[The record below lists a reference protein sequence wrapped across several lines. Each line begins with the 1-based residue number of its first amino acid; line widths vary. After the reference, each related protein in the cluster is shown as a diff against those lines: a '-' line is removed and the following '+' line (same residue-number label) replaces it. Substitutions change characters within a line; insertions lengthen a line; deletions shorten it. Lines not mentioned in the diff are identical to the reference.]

1 MCTLLAYSSL
11 LLINLVVVCVVYCS
25 LIHCCSASAGPH
37 GYMATSR
44 SPALLPPRVDLDRDP
59 RTVVCGT
66 QEWLRCDVLVRV
78 MLEAHGCMAVGCRNV
93 VLPELLVRLPL
104 LE

>member
-1 MCTLLAYSSL
+1 MATA
-11 LLINLVVVCVVYCS
+11 
-25 LIHCCSASAGPH
+25 
-37 GYMATSR
+37 YMATSR

-78 MLEAHGCMAVGCRNV
+78 MLEAHGCRNV